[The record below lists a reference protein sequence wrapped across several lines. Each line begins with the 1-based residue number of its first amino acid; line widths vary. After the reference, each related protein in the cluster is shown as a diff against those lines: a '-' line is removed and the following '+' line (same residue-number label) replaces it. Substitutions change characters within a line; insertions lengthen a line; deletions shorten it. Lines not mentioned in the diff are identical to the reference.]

1 MIMRRT
7 LGPFWLFLLVGLY
20 VFASNKVLVMTHGWA
35 RFGVGLLAYGILA
48 GLIYLAGLSLREL
61 GLARANVRKGMILGL
76 RVAAIIIVGL
86 LIAFL
91 VSPDIFQDDRYRQ
104 GIGMAVWVALII
116 IPLQTVLFEEL
127 LFRGLLW
134 GFINKKYGPMWATH
148 GSSAV
153 FGLWHIAPSL
163 GMNAAALSVA
173 GLSVGRTVLVAII
186 VVVTYAA
193 GVFLCELRRRSGSL
207 LAPMLV
213 HWSINGTATV
223 LAALAW
229 QAS

>member
-1 MIMRRT
+1 MAMRRT
-7 LGPFWLFLLVGLY
+7 LGPFWLFPLIGLF
-20 VFASNKVLVMTHGWA
+20 VLASNKVLVMTHGWV
-35 RFGVGLLAYGILA
+35 RLGVGLLAYGLLF

-61 GLARANVRKGMILGL
+61 GLARANMRKGMVLGL
-76 RVAAIIIVGL
+76 RVAAVIIAGL

-104 GIGMAVWVALII
+104 GIWIAVCMALVI

-134 GFINKKYGPMWATH
+134 GYINKQYGSRWATH

-163 GMNAAALSVA
+163 GMNAAAISVGA
-173 GLSVGRTVLVAII
+173 LSVGRALLVGII
-186 VVVTYAA
+186 VVVTYSA
-193 GVFLCELRRRSGSL
+193 GLFLCELRRRSGSL
-207 LAPMLV
+207 LAPIIV
-213 HWSINGTATV
+213 HWSINGTATI

-229 QAS
+229 SKI